1 MIAALHT
8 KETGTMTRQF
18 HNAALTHAHSV
29 VAANFHGLAER
40 GLATF
45 KDFSDGAI
53 AGARDRHEALTRFA
67 DNLWTSKKLLDDE
80 LAHYVSENIQA
91 VFGAAERIAQAKSGL
106 ELVQLQ
112 SEFMRTF
119 TSQVAK
125 QAREFVRLSVSA
137 SEQALQ
143 ATRGGPNSDK
153 GNSSR

>member
-8 KETGTMTRQF
+8 KETGTMSRQF
-18 HNAALTHAHSV
+18 RNAAFAHAHSV
-29 VAANFHGLAER
+29 MAANFHGLAEQ

-53 AGARDRHEALTRFA
+53 AGARDRHEALMRFA

-80 LAHYVSENIQA
+80 LAQYCSENIQA
-91 VFGAAERIAQAKSGL
+91 FFGAVERIAQAKSAL
-106 ELVQLQ
+106 EVVQLQ
-112 SEFMRTF
+112 SEFTRTL
-119 TSQVAK
+119 TAQVAK
-125 QAREFVRLSVSA
+125 QAREIVRLSMSA

-143 ATRGGPNSDK
+143 ATRAQNSDN